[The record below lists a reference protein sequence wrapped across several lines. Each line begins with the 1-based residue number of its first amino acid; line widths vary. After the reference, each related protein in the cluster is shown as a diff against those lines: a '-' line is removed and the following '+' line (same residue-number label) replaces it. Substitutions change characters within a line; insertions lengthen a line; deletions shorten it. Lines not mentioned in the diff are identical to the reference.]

1 MTSGVRAPTHE
12 LGRKEKSGQETI
24 QLIKISIKKC
34 KGKKKKCKG
43 TRLAKTILEKNKV
56 EKVTLLISELT
67 TKLQ

>member
-1 MTSGVRAPTHE
+1 MTAGVRAPTHE

-24 QLIKISIKKC
+24 QLIKISIQ
-34 KGKKKKCKG
+34 KCKG